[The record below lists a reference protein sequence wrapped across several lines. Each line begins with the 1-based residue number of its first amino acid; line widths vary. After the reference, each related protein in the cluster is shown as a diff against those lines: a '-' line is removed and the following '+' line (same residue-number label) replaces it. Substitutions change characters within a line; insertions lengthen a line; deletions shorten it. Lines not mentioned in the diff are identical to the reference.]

1 MQPQTRK
8 QMIQKIHIGKTEL
21 KMDRECYT
29 RFLLETVDKH
39 SCSVMT
45 DSELMQVLQAMQA
58 RGFKVKSKR
67 YGKRPDVGKAADNA
81 VRKRY
86 MDKIEAFL
94 TVNKKPWSYAHAMC
108 KKSFGIDRLQW
119 CTEDQL
125 RKIVQMFAVM
135 AKRHGERVK

>member
-1 MQPQTRK
+1 MQPQTRQ
-8 QMIQKIHIGKTEL
+8 QMIQKIHIGKAEL

-45 DSELMQVLQAMQA
+45 DGELMQVLQAMKEK
-58 RGFKVKSKR
+58 GFKVKSKQH
-67 YGKRPDVGKAADNA
+67 GKKPDVGNA
-81 VRKRY
+81 PTNQIRKRY

-94 TVNKKPWSYAHAMC
+94 TEMQKPWNYAHAIC

-119 CTEDQL
+119 CTEEQL
-125 RKIVQMFAVM
+125 RKIVQMLAVS
-135 AKRHGERVK
+135 AKRHGRRV

>member
-1 MQPQTRK
+1 MQPQTRQ
-8 QMIQKIHIGKTEL
+8 QMIQKIHIGKAEL

-45 DSELMQVLQAMQA
+45 DGELMQVLQAMKA
-58 RGFKVKSKR
+58 KGFKVKSKQH
-67 YGKRPDVGKAADNA
+67 GKKPDVGNSPTNQI
-81 VRKRY
+81 RKRY

-94 TVNKKPWSYAHAMC
+94 TEMQKPWNYAHAIC

-119 CTEDQL
+119 CTEEQL
-125 RKIVQMFAVM
+125 RKIVQMLAVS
-135 AKRHGERVK
+135 AKRHGRRVK

>member
-1 MQPQTRK
+1 MQPQTRQ
-8 QMIQKIHIGKTEL
+8 QMIQKIHIGKAEL

-45 DSELMQVLQAMQA
+45 DSELMQVLQAMKA
-58 RGFKVKSKR
+58 KGFKVKSKQH
-67 YGKRPDVGKAADNA
+67 GKKPDVGNA
-81 VRKRY
+81 PANQIRKRY

-94 TVNKKPWSYAHAMC
+94 TEMQKPWNYAHAIC

-119 CTEDQL
+119 CTEEQL
-125 RKIVQMFAVM
+125 RKIVQMLAVS
-135 AKRHGERVK
+135 AKRHGRRV

>member
-8 QMIQKIHIGKTEL
+8 QMIQKIHIGKAEL

-45 DSELMQVLQAMQA
+45 DSELMQVLQAMKA
-58 RGFKVKSKR
+58 KGFKVKSRKS
-67 YGKRPDVGKAADNA
+67 GKRPDVGQAKENA
-81 VRKRY
+81 VRKNY
-86 MDKIEAFL
+86 LDKIEAFL
-94 TVNKKPWSYAHAMC
+94 SENKKPWNYVHAIC
-108 KKSFGIDRLQW
+108 KKAFGIDRLQW
-119 CTEDQL
+119 CTEEQL

-135 AKRHGERVK
+135 AKRHGQRVK

>member
-1 MQPQTRK
+1 MQPQTRQ
-8 QMIQKIHIGKTEL
+8 QMIQKIHIGKAEL

-45 DSELMQVLQAMQA
+45 DSELMQVLSAMKA
-58 RGFKVKSKR
+58 KGFKVKSKQH
-67 YGKRPDVGKAADNA
+67 GKKPDVGNA
-81 VRKRY
+81 PVNQIRKRY

-94 TVNKKPWSYAHAMC
+94 TEMKKPWNYAHAIC

-119 CTEDQL
+119 CTEEQL
-125 RKIVQMFAVM
+125 RKIVQMLAVS
-135 AKRHGERVK
+135 AKRHGRRV

>member
-8 QMIQKIHIGKTEL
+8 QMIQKIHIGKVEL

-39 SCSVMT
+39 SCSVMS
-45 DSELMQVLQAMQA
+45 DSELMQVLQAMKA
-58 RGFKVKSKR
+58 KGFKVKSKQHGR
-67 YGKRPDVGKAADNA
+67 RPSVGNADENA
-81 VRKRY
+81 MRKRY
-86 MDKIEAFL
+86 LDKIEAFL
-94 TVNKKPWSYAHAMC
+94 AEGKKPWSYAHAIC
-108 KKSFGIDRLQW
+108 KRSFGIDRLQW

>member
-1 MQPQTRK
+1 MQPQTRQ
-8 QMIQKIHIGKTEL
+8 QMIQKIHIGKAEL

-45 DSELMQVLQAMQA
+45 DGELMQVLQAMKA
-58 RGFKVKSKR
+58 KGFKVKSKQH
-67 YGKRPDVGKAADNA
+67 GKKPDVGNA
-81 VRKRY
+81 PANQIRKRY

-94 TVNKKPWSYAHAMC
+94 TEMQKPWNYAHAIC

-119 CTEDQL
+119 CTEEQL
-125 RKIVQMFAVM
+125 RKIVQMLAVS
-135 AKRHGERVK
+135 AKRHGRRV